1 MLSFNKRQMIRRKI
15 ELLAPAKDAEIAIEA
30 IRHGADAVYI
40 GASSHGARVSAANTL
55 DDLKKVVE
63 FAHQFH
69 AKVYSTV
76 NTIIHDK
83 ELSHVERL
91 ITDLYKIGIDA
102 LIVQDMSVLRMDLP
116 PIQLHASTQCDTRT
130 IEKARFLESVGFSQ
144 IVLARELTLGEIK
157 GIADAVNVPIET
169 FVHGAL
175 CVSYSG
181 RCHLSQ
187 SLFGRSANRGECA
200 QPCRLPYTLSDA
212 NGKIIVRDK
221 HLLSLKDFNASDRI
235 ADLLQAGVSSFKIEG
250 RLKDIAY
257 VKNITAYYRRLIDAQ
272 IEVAPHLYERAS
284 FGTSDI
290 EFTPN
295 PAKSFNRGFTHYFL
309 DNRRPADIASLHTP
323 KSLGEK
329 ILDLSL
335 LNNGDGISYFNDNGE
350 YDGCRV
356 NKIENGR
363 IFTTKGVLKLPK
375 HTDIYRTSDNLWEQQ
390 MAKKTAVRRI
400 NVDISIDEKGVSAS
414 DERGN
419 KIRIALDV
427 DKDIAQK
434 PIQPEKIFAKLGE
447 TIYHLHNFENIL
459 SSQTFIPASQL
470 TALRRQLIRQLDT
483 LNNLR
488 YQYPQRGVEDKS
500 VAYPLRNLSYKEN
513 VSNRLADEFYRSH
526 NVSQIE
532 PALESQVSK
541 KGEKRVVMTCRHCI
555 LRELNMCKRQSQFK
569 YKEPLQLSSSD
580 NLLTLEFDCKNCEM
594 KVLK

>member
-1 MLSFNKRQMIRRKI
+1 MVRRKI
-15 ELLAPAKDAEIAIEA
+15 ELLAPAKDAEIAVEA
-30 IRHGADAVYI
+30 IKHGADAVYI
-40 GASSHGARVSAANTL
+40 GASSHGARASAANTL

-91 ITDLYKIGIDA
+91 IIDLYKIGIDA
-102 LIVQDMSVLRMDLP
+102 LIVQDMAVLRMDLP

-144 IVLARELTLGEIK
+144 IVLARELTLAEIK
-157 GIADAVNVPIET
+157 EISDAVNVPIET

-175 CVSYSG
+175 CVCYSG

-257 VKNITAYYRRLIDAQ
+257 VKNITAYYRRLIDTQ
-272 IEVAPHLYERAS
+272 IEAAPHLYERAS

-295 PAKSFNRGFTHYFL
+295 PAKSFNRGFSHYFL
-309 DNRRPADIASLHTP
+309 DNRRPANIASLHTP

-329 ILDLSL
+329 IIDLSL
-335 LNNGDGISYFNDNGE
+335 LNNGDGISYFNDSGE

-363 IFTTKGVLKLPK
+363 IFTTKGILKLPK

-390 MAKKTAVRRI
+390 MVKKTAVRRI
-400 NVDISIDEKGVSAS
+400 NIDVSIDEKGVSAS

-419 KIRIALDV
+419 KIRMALDV

-447 TIYHLHNFENIL
+447 TIYHLHNFENNL

-500 VAYPLRNLSYKEN
+500 VAYPLKNLSYKEN

-555 LRELNMCKRQSQFK
+555 LRELNMCKRQLQFK

>member
-1 MLSFNKRQMIRRKI
+1 MVRRKI
-15 ELLAPAKDAEIAIEA
+15 ELLAPAKDAEIAVEA
-30 IRHGADAVYI
+30 IKHGADAVYI
-40 GASSHGARVSAANTL
+40 GASSHGARASAANTL

-91 ITDLYKIGIDA
+91 IIDLYKIGIDA
-102 LIVQDMSVLRMDLP
+102 LIVQDMAVLRMDLP

-144 IVLARELTLGEIK
+144 IVLARELTLAEIK
-157 GIADAVNVPIET
+157 EISDAVNVPIET

-257 VKNITAYYRRLIDAQ
+257 VKNITAYYRRLIDTQ
-272 IEVAPHLYERAS
+272 IEAAPHLYERAS

-295 PAKSFNRGFTHYFL
+295 PAKSFNRGFSHYFL
-309 DNRRPADIASLHTP
+309 DNRRPANIASLHTP

-329 ILDLSL
+329 IIDLSL
-335 LNNGDGISYFNDNGE
+335 LNNGDGISYFNDSGE

-363 IFTTKGVLKLPK
+363 IFTTKGILKLPK

-390 MAKKTAVRRI
+390 MVKKTAVRRI
-400 NVDISIDEKGVSAS
+400 NIDVSIDEKGVSAS

-447 TIYHLHNFENIL
+447 TIYHLHNFENNL

-500 VAYPLRNLSYKEN
+500 VAYPLKNLSYKEN

-555 LRELNMCKRQSQFK
+555 LRELNMCKRQLQFK

>member
-40 GASSHGARVSAANTL
+40 GASSHGARVSATNTL

-272 IEVAPHLYERAS
+272 IEAAPHLYERAS

-470 TALRRQLIRQLDT
+470 TGLRRQLIRQLDT

-532 PALESQVSK
+532 PALELQVSK

>member
-1 MLSFNKRQMIRRKI
+1 MVRRKI
-15 ELLAPAKDAEIAIEA
+15 ELLAPAKDAEIAVEA
-30 IRHGADAVYI
+30 IKHGADAVYI
-40 GASSHGARVSAANTL
+40 GASSHGARASAANTL

-91 ITDLYKIGIDA
+91 IIDLYKIGIDA
-102 LIVQDMSVLRMDLP
+102 LIVQDMAVLRMDLP

-144 IVLARELTLGEIK
+144 IVLARELTLAEIK
-157 GIADAVNVPIET
+157 EISDAVNVPIET

-257 VKNITAYYRRLIDAQ
+257 VKNITAYYRRLIDTQ
-272 IEVAPHLYERAS
+272 IEAAPHLYERAS

-295 PAKSFNRGFTHYFL
+295 PAKSFNRGFSHYFL
-309 DNRRPADIASLHTP
+309 DNRRPANIASLHTP

-329 ILDLSL
+329 IIDLSL
-335 LNNGDGISYFNDNGE
+335 LNNGDGISYFNDSGE

-363 IFTTKGVLKLPK
+363 IFTTKGILKLPK

-390 MAKKTAVRRI
+390 MVKKTAVRRI
-400 NVDISIDEKGVSAS
+400 NIDVSIDEKGVSAS

-419 KIRIALDV
+419 KIRMALDV

-447 TIYHLHNFENIL
+447 TIYHLHNFENNL

-500 VAYPLRNLSYKEN
+500 VAYPLKNLSYKEN

-555 LRELNMCKRQSQFK
+555 LRELNMCKRQLQFK

>member
-1 MLSFNKRQMIRRKI
+1 MIRRKI

-40 GASSHGARVSAANTL
+40 GASSHGARVSATNTL

-272 IEVAPHLYERAS
+272 IEAAPHLYERAS

-470 TALRRQLIRQLDT
+470 TGLRRQLIRQLDT

-532 PALESQVSK
+532 PALELQVSK